1 MSDVSASPSDP
12 IFWMHHGFVDH
23 SFRIWQNL
31 DPNTRTNSIN
41 GNDAQ
46 GNPLTL
52 DTVIDMGGIR
62 PKVKVRDVMN
72 TMSGVVIAGQPF
84 CYKYNY

>member
-1 MSDVSASPSDP
+1 MADVAGSPSDP
-12 IFWMHHGFVDH
+12 IFWMHHSFVDH
-23 SFRIWQNL
+23 SFRIWQNVDSSRL
-31 DPNTRTNSIN
+31 SNIN

-52 DTVIDMGGIR
+52 DTTLNVGGIF
-62 PKVKVRDVMN
+62 PTVKVRDVLN
-72 TMSGVVIAGQPF
+72 TLGGTTLGGRPF

>member
-12 IFWMHHGFVDH
+12 LFWMHHGFVDH
-23 SFRIWQNL
+23 SFRLWQNM
-31 DPNTRTNSIN
+31 DSSRVSNIN

-46 GNPLTL
+46 GVPLTMN
-52 DTVIDMGGIR
+52 TVLSMGGIR
-62 PKVKVRDVMN
+62 PDVTIGQVMN
-72 TMSGVVIAGQPF
+72 TMSGSVIGGVPF